1 MSDQDP
7 KTPPVPPVVPPAD
20 PPSADPKPGANDENK
35 FRRLHEKAEG
45 DNAALKTRLAEL
57 EAAEKARKE
66 GEMTELQK
74 AQAEAAELKAKTA
87 ALEAE
92 NLRRKIAAEK
102 GLAPDML
109 DFLSGDEAQM
119 TAQAERLAGLAN
131 RPPAKAGTT
140 TLPGGGQT
148 PTVDEQIAA
157 AQKANN
163 THEAIR
169 LKRERAGFGNNAQ

>member
-1 MSDQDP
+1 MADQG
-7 KTPPVPPVVPPAD
+7 PPVPPVEPPQ
-20 PPSADPKPGANDENK
+20 PDPKAGANDENK

-45 DNAALKTRLAEL
+45 ENAALKTRLAEL

-74 AQAEAAELKAKTA
+74 AQSEAAELKAKTA

-102 GLAPDML
+102 GLTPDLL
-109 DFLSGDEAQM
+109 DFLSGDEVQM
-119 TAQAERLAGLAN
+119 TAQAEKLAGLAN
-131 RPPAKAGTT
+131 RAPAKAGTI

-148 PTVDEQIAA
+148 PSIEDQIAA
-157 AQKANN
+157 AQKAGN
-163 THEAIR
+163 TSESIR
-169 LKRERAGFGNNAQ
+169 LKRERAGLGNRQTQ